1 MKTKYYFSF
10 VFASLF
16 LVPSVAMA
24 QDVNYQK
31 EFDNFQKKQQK
42 EYKDFKNKAD
52 EEFATFLKEAW
63 QKYNASVGDSMP
75 TRPEPVKPT
84 LFDKKKPVPAPVEI
98 KPAAP
103 KIPVSDKPGG
113 GDKVNVEVKKPD
125 LPAVADK
132 PAPGVY
138 VPGKPYTPVKV
149 DIPVPLPGSSARRNV
164 IEFYGT
170 QFEVATDIIE
180 DFVLGGTSES
190 KVAAAWSRLCKA
202 DHEQLI
208 NDCVRLKNEHR
219 MNDWAFL
226 LFIKQLGVQMCGA
239 VRKDDVAFLQ
249 MFILNKCGYKVRLS
263 KINDKLK
270 LLVAPAGTI
279 FGVPYI
285 TFKGVKYYVFE
296 ADKGGSMAVYTYSQD
311 FANAKNLVCMD
322 LNAVPQFGMQELGKT
337 VSPSEKSLLQINA
350 IVNKNL
356 MDFYK
361 DYPQCEVAVY
371 YKTPMSKELK
381 SALYPSLQTAIKGKS
396 EKDAANILIDFV
408 QNSFQYQ
415 TDGEQFGYE
424 KPFFMDENFYYPA
437 CDCEDR
443 AILFSNLV
451 KDLMGLDAVL
461 LDYPNHIASAVRFNE
476 EISGDY
482 ILLDGKK
489 YLICDPTYIGAPI
502 GMCMDRF
509 KSVAPE
515 IIR

>member
-103 KIPVSDKPGG
+103 KIPVSDKPGV

-239 VRKDDVAFLQ
+239 ARKDDVAFYR
-249 MFILNKCGYKVRLS
+249 C
-263 KINDKLK
+263 
-270 LLVAPAGTI
+270 
-279 FGVPYI
+279 
-285 TFKGVKYYVFE
+285 
-296 ADKGGSMAVYTYSQD
+296 
-311 FANAKNLVCMD
+311 
-322 LNAVPQFGMQELGKT
+322 
-337 VSPSEKSLLQINA
+337 
-350 IVNKNL
+350 
-356 MDFYK
+356 
-361 DYPQCEVAVY
+361 
-371 YKTPMSKELK
+371 
-381 SALYPSLQTAIKGKS
+381 
-396 EKDAANILIDFV
+396 
-408 QNSFQYQ
+408 
-415 TDGEQFGYE
+415 
-424 KPFFMDENFYYPA
+424 
-437 CDCEDR
+437 
-443 AILFSNLV
+443 LFSINV
-451 KDLMGLDAVL
+451 D
-461 LDYPNHIASAVRFNE
+461 
-476 EISGDY
+476 
-482 ILLDGKK
+482 
-489 YLICDPTYIGAPI
+489 
-502 GMCMDRF
+502 
-509 KSVAPE
+509 
-515 IIR
+515 IRCVCLK